1 MNQKFRT
8 TNWSLVLAA
17 GNKRTP
23 EGREALAG
31 LCGAYWYPL
40 YAFVR
45 RMGHPPEEAADLTQA
60 YFLRLLEK
68 DYLSDVRQ
76 EEGRFRSFLLAS
88 LKHFLANEWDKS
100 QAQKR
105 GGGEPI
111 ISLDTGKAER
121 RYKMEP
127 VDELTPE
134 KLYERQWA
142 KRVLK
147 RVYDRLVL
155 ELTKAGKSDQL
166 EQFKPYL
173 LGEEPQLPY
182 KLAAAELGTSESAV
196 KTGVHRLR
204 RRFGQVLRDEVAE
217 TVASEDQVEAEIR
230 YLFSAVSYS

>member
-1 MNQKFRT
+1 MNQRFHT

-23 EGREALAG
+23 EGREALG
-31 LCGAYWYPL
+31 NLCQAYWYPL

-45 RMGHPPEEAADLTQA
+45 RMGYEPDQAADLTQA
-60 YFLRLLEK
+60 YFLRILEK
-68 DYLSDVRQ
+68 DYLREVRQ
-76 EEGRFRSFLLAS
+76 EDGRFRSFLLAS
-88 LKHFLANEWDKS
+88 LKHFLANEWDKAH
-100 QAQKR
+100 AQKR
-105 GGGEPI
+105 GGGELHL
-111 ISLDTGKAER
+111 SLDTDKAER
-121 RYKMEP
+121 RYLVEP
-127 VDELTPE
+127 ADGLTPE

-142 KRVLK
+142 KRLLK

-155 ELTKAGKSDQL
+155 ELTKAGKTDQL

-182 KLAAAELGTSESAV
+182 KLAAEELGTSEGAV

-204 RRFGQVLRDEVAE
+204 RRFGQVLRDEVAD

-230 YLFSAVSYS
+230 YLLNAVSYT